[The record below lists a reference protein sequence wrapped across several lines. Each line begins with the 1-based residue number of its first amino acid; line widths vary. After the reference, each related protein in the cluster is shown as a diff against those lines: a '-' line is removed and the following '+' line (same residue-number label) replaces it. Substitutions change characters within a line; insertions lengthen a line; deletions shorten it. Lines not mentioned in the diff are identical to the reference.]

1 MPVSGA
7 DVTNGLVPARRWLP
21 LVVVLWA
28 LPAVAAL
35 NVPVRVVESAG
46 VARTAAP
53 VSASVPIPRGVLR
66 EPHGVW
72 LADPDGRATTLQTQA
87 LERWPDGSVRWLL
100 LDFLADVPRDDA
112 RTFSLRQGTPPKP
125 PGGPTIR
132 ATERDGARVLD
143 TGPVAVAI
151 PANGDALIDAVR
163 HDGSELLGR
172 VALPALDVG
181 TVEQAAPASVAVETS
196 GPIRTELLL
205 KGRYPS
211 GIAYEARLAVF
222 AGQPL
227 VRLQLTITSMAD
239 RAYVPVK
246 GLVVTLPGTL
256 RDAVVGIDGSS
267 QRFDAIARAHT
278 FLQRDATAG
287 LLDGDPTG
295 RGDGWVRA
303 TTDAAALTIVSRW
316 FWQEFPKGIR
326 LTPDALAIDLVAG
339 GDAPVEL
346 GRGAAKT
353 IEAWLVVEPPAAG
366 EDPKALATRL
376 RAPLVGEPPA
386 RWVVDTKALTNA
398 LDPDADGAAPFLQQ
412 VTTAYRRY
420 EARGRAERWDQGPP
434 VECEQRTAE
443 HPQVGFYGLLNWGDW
458 NFPGYR
464 DRTKGCDAW
473 GNLEYDLTQ
482 VLGLAWVATGEPALR
497 DGFVVAARHYR
508 DVDIIHHD
516 PTNPDRVGLNH
527 PHKVGH
533 FAPDAD
539 RNVDLGHTW
548 LEGLI
553 THYRLTGEVRS
564 LEAARAMGD
573 ALAARV
579 GKASNPRHFGW
590 PMIALGA
597 LAAST
602 NDARYRTAAAAFAAA
617 ARTAWEPTPAAADW
631 KIGILAD
638 GLSYVDA
645 VTDEPA
651 LREWLVRYA
660 DALAAEP
667 ARFADARYALP
678 LGYLSVAT
686 GNARYRT
693 VALDVARGID
703 VGDWGKQLA
712 LTGRTGF
719 RLLGPLAA
727 AADASPTRAPADPP
741 RPSPPAPRRR

>member
-1 MPVSGA
+1 M
-7 DVTNGLVPARRWLP
+7 
-21 LVVVLWA
+21 
-28 LPAVAAL
+28 AAL
-35 NVPVRVVESAG
+35 DVPIRVVESAG
-46 VARTAAP
+46 VARQAAP
-53 VSASVPIPRGVLR
+53 VSASVPLPRGLLR
-66 EPHGVW
+66 DPHGVW
-72 LADPDGRATTLQTQA
+72 LADADGRATTLQTQA

-100 LDFLADVPRDDA
+100 LDFLADVPRDDE
-112 RTFSLRQGTPPKP
+112 RTFSLRQGTPKQAPAAP
-125 PGGPTIR
+125 AIR
-132 ATERDGARVLD
+132 AAERDGARTFD
-143 TGPVAVAI
+143 TGAVTI
-151 PANGDALIDAVR
+151 SVPANGDALLAGVR
-163 HDGSELLGR
+163 DDGTTLLGR
-172 VALPALDVG
+172 VPLPSLDAG
-181 TVEQAAPASVAVETS
+181 TVEAPAPDRATVETS

-205 KGRYPS
+205 SGRYPN

-222 AGQPL
+222 AGQPF
-227 VRLQLTITSMAD
+227 VRLQLTLTSMSD
-239 RAYVPVK
+239 RPYVPIK
-246 GLVVTLPGTL
+246 ALALTLAAAL
-256 RDAVVGIDGSS
+256 QDAAVGIDGTST
-267 QRFDAIARAHT
+267 RFTTLDGQPHT
-278 FLQRDATAG
+278 FLQRDATTA
-287 LLDGDPTG
+287 LLDGDPSG

-303 TTDAAALTIVSRW
+303 TTDAAALTVVSRW
-316 FWQEFPKGIR
+316 FWQEYPKGIR
-326 LTPDALAIDLVAG
+326 LAPDALAVDLIAG

-353 IEAWLVVEPPAAG
+353 MEAWIVVEPRATAT
-366 EDPKALATRL
+366 DPQALTTML
-376 RAPLVGEPPA
+376 RQPLVGAPPA
-386 RWVVDTKALTNA
+386 RWVVSTKALTNA
-398 LDPDADGAAPFLQQ
+398 LDSTATGAGPFLQH

-420 EARGRAERWDQGPP
+420 EARGRAERWDDGAP
-434 VECEQRTAE
+434 VACAQRTSE
-443 HPQVGFYGLLNWGDW
+443 HPRVGFYGLLNWGDW
-458 NFPGYR
+458 NFPSYR
-464 DRTKGCDAW
+464 DDTKGCDAW

-482 VLGLAWVATGEPALR
+482 VLGLAWVATTEPALR
-497 DGFVVAARHYR
+497 DGFLVAARHYR

-516 PTNPDRVGLNH
+516 PQNPDRVGLNH

-548 LEGLI
+548 VEGLI

-564 LEAARAMGD
+564 LQAARAMGD

-602 NDARYRTAAAAFAAA
+602 NDERYRTAAASFAAA

-660 DALAAEP
+660 DALVAEP

-678 LGYLSVAT
+678 LGYLATAT
-686 GNARYRT
+686 GNTRYRT
-693 VALDVARGID
+693 VALDVASGID

-719 RLLGPLAA
+719 RLLGPLAGEPAKA
-727 AADASPTRAPADPP
+727 AAATRAPVDPP
-741 RPSPPAPRRR
+741 PASAPGRRRR